1 LCRAEP
7 PVVTIE
13 EEEEGE
19 DMDMLMLDEE
29 E

>member
-7 PVVTIE
+7 PVLTFE